1 MFDVHL
7 SLELLEAVADGS
19 LSRETFQQLA
29 LEHTLEKSPRVAAL
43 AAEVTAGA
51 GTSAPSQP
59 QDYEGILDRVQASAG
74 SWLAVRRLD
83 EKGANLDFAELSRLP
98 SSQWA
103 TRIQSSRRRFR
114 SPSVAERLLAVAK
127 VALAESRPNE
137 VLDAAR
143 AAFWVARRLAE
154 SHEAYESLQRELT
167 LRASA
172 YEAMASRA
180 LGDLAATRRLLD
192 IVRQARSRGELG
204 GDPLAEAEVAYFEG
218 LVDRDDE
225 RFGDAE
231 ANLLLAITTTNAL
244 GAEAEE
250 AEARLA
256 FAQVLLR
263 THELPEAEETLLPLG
278 TEELADISPETLFS
292 ARLILAE
299 IQVRLE
305 RPRDASATLTATR
318 ELASALGPVAQGRL
332 ALCRG
337 LVATARGWHPESV
350 RDLERAFELLRTEAP
365 LLAARA
371 AVIQAALARA
381 AGRDNE
387 LAAARERLRHLLHL
401 PAVPA
406 AALAEALGS
415 DLPATA
421 GRELLA
427 DLSAYLAAA
436 HDSPGLPF
444 HRGYP
449 GAWSGS
455 RPGAGP
461 GAWRPA

>member
-7 SLELLEAVADGS
+7 SVELLEAVADGS

-43 AAEVTAGA
+43 AAEVTAGSA
-51 GTSAPSQP
+51 STAPSQP
-59 QDYEGILDRVQASAG
+59 EDYEGILGRVQASAG

-83 EKGANLDFAELSRLP
+83 EKGANLDFAELTQMP

-114 SPSVAERLLAVAK
+114 SPSVAERLLGVAK
-127 VALAESRPNE
+127 VALAEGRPNE

-154 SHEAYESLQRELT
+154 SHEVYEALQRELT

-180 LGDLAATRRLLD
+180 FGDLSAARRLLD
-192 IVRQARSRGELG
+192 TVRQARSRGELG

-218 LVDRDDE
+218 LVERDDE

-231 ANLLLAITTTNAL
+231 ANLLLAITTANAL

-256 FAQVLLR
+256 FAVGLVR
-263 THELPEAEETLLPLG
+263 TGELEEAEETLLPLG
-278 TEELADISPETLFS
+278 TEELADVALETLLS
-292 ARLILAE
+292 ARVVLAE
-299 IQVRLE
+299 IQARLD

-337 LVATARGWHPESV
+337 LLSTARGWHPESV
-350 RDLERAFELLRTEAP
+350 HELDRAFGLLRAEAP

-371 AVIQAALARA
+371 AVIQATLALA
-381 AGRDNE
+381 AGRTAE
-387 LAAARERLRHLLHL
+387 VGAAHERLRLLPNL

-406 AALAEALGS
+406 AVLAEYLGS
-415 DLPATA
+415 DLPVSTS
-421 GRELLA
+421 REFLA
-427 DLSAYLAAA
+427 DLSAYFTAA
-436 HDSPGLPF
+436 HDSPGLSF
-444 HRGYP
+444 HRGFP
-449 GAWSGS
+449 GAW
-455 RPGAGP
+455 PGAWPEAGT